1 MPDRPG
7 GHAYHQTVSYTPAAG
22 HGPGSRLQRQL
33 GEAARRRLLAALA
46 VASVAGTLAVAIADA
61 SSHQI
66 DFDIYRMG
74 GANFLGAHLYDLRLP
89 RALMPGGQR
98 GMHFTYPP
106 FAALLFWPF
115 AQLPVYAGQVIWA
128 LINVL
133 LLGVLVAVSIRLVR
147 PQWPTRRL
155 LTVSAIAMFP
165 AVRLSPDGLTL
176 TLGQVNVLI
185 AVLVLADLGFVLR
198 AGQRTVP
205 RGVLLGIAAAV
216 KLTPLIFIP
225 FLLLTRQF
233 RAAAIAASA
242 FAVCSL
248 GLLALTPR
256 SSAAYW
262 TRYIFDSKRVGNM
275 LYISDQNLHSAL
287 QRMLGGPVPAT
298 LLAAATLLFG
308 IGGLAVATWA
318 YRVSSPMLGILLCA
332 ATGLIVSPV
341 SWSHHYVWVVPVLV
355 WLALGPDRPRGG
367 AWWALAVAVLFL
379 ADPIWQVPDQQ
390 SGYGGPLVLLTGNS
404 YFLAAVAFLI
414 LAAVLL
420 WRRQSAPGLANTHGP
435 AQTPASQPAPE
446 QLRHI
451 SPASQEVP

>member
-1 MPDRPG
+1 
-7 GHAYHQTVSYTPAAG
+7 VSYTPAAG
-22 HGPGSRLQRQL
+22 YGPGSRLQRQL
-33 GEAARRRLLAALA
+33 GEVASRRLLAVLA

-74 GANFLGAHLYDLRLP
+74 GANFIGAHLYDLRLP

-106 FAALLFWPF
+106 FAALLFWPL

-128 LINVL
+128 VVNVL
-133 LLGVLVAVSIRLVR
+133 LLGALVAVSIRMVR
-147 PQWPTRRL
+147 PQWPARQL
-155 LTVSAIAMFP
+155 LTVSAIVLFP
-165 AVRLSPDGLTL
+165 LLRLSPDGLTL
-176 TLGQVNVLI
+176 ALGQVNLLI
-185 AVLVLADLGFVLR
+185 AVLVLVDLGFVLR
-198 AGQRTVP
+198 AGQRTLP

-225 FLLLTRQF
+225 FLVLTRQF
-233 RAAAIAASA
+233 RAAATATGT

-248 GLLALTPR
+248 ALFALTPS

-262 TRYIFDSKRVGNM
+262 SRYIFDSKRAGNI

-287 QRMLGGPVPAT
+287 QRMIGAPAPAA
-298 LLAAATLLFG
+298 LLAALTVLIG
-308 IGGLAVATWA
+308 VGGLAVATWA
-318 YRVSSPMLGILLCA
+318 YRVSSPMLGLLLCA

-355 WLALGPDRPRGG
+355 WLVLGPDRPRGG
-367 AWWALAVAVLFL
+367 AWWALAVAVLFW

-390 SGYGGPLVLLTGNS
+390 SGYGGPLVLLAGNS
-404 YFLAAVAFLI
+404 YFLAAVAFVV
-414 LAAVLL
+414 LAAVML
-420 WRRQSAPGLANTHGP
+420 WRRQPARLTQAPV
-435 AQTPASQPAPE
+435 SRPAPE
-446 QLRHI
+446 PLRQ
-451 SPASQEVP
+451 SAPATQDVP